1 MIAFRNFRTS
11 DAEGVVTLT
20 NECSA
25 ADRLDEPTSLAEFQE
40 AMMAPNADF
49 ERDLLVAES
58 QGHLVGFVNLWIE
71 PTRRGILRLRV
82 HPGFRNRGIGTALM
96 EWALGHAGEMDLALI
111 DAPIKAKLTGQ
122 QAFFGRFGFAPERCW
137 WVMRLDLS
145 GELPVPLIP
154 AGFDIRNFQDE
165 GDVETLTA
173 ITNVAFA
180 EHWGE
185 REYAVDEERYWT
197 SRPWFDPGLVWFVH
211 EARSG
216 QVAGYAWARIRQER
230 IELTGD
236 RAGHIGELGVHPNF
250 RRRGL
255 GRALLLCAVG
265 ALKERGLAAAE
276 LEVDGG
282 NTNALRLYES
292 LGFFQKDEFRWYR
305 KKMAGHDQ
313 AGGSER

>member
-1 MIAFRNFRTS
+1 MIAFRNFRAG
-11 DAEGVVTLT
+11 DAGGVVTLT

-25 ADRLDEPTSLAEFQE
+25 ADQLDEPTSLAEFQE

-49 ERDLLVAES
+49 KRDLLVAVS
-58 QGHLVGFVNLWIE
+58 QGHLVGFVNVWIE

-82 HPGFRNRGIGTALM
+82 HPGFRNQGIGTALM
-96 EWALGHAGEMDLALI
+96 GWALGHAGEMDLALI

-122 QAFFGRFGFAPERCW
+122 QAFLGKLGFALERCW
-137 WVMRLDLS
+137 WVMRLNLS
-145 GELPVPLIP
+145 GELPLLLIP
-154 AGFDIRNFQDE
+154 AGFNIRNFQDE
-165 GDVETLTA
+165 GDVDALTA

-216 QVAGYAWARIRQER
+216 QVAGYAWARIKQER
-230 IELTGD
+230 IKLTGD
-236 RAGHIGELGVHPNF
+236 RAGHIGELGVHPDF

-255 GRALLLCAVG
+255 GRALLLRAVN

-282 NTNALRLYES
+282 NPNAKRLYES
-292 LGFFQKDEFRWYR
+292 LGFLQKEEFR
-305 KKMAGHDQ
+305 
-313 AGGSER
+313 